1 MYILYKIVFK
11 LAGLENITYLLLRSE
26 NSFISLEY
34 NLFWIV
40 TFMGVEKIRRI
51 AVVGAGL
58 MGHGY
63 AQEFALAGYH
73 VRLHSRSEE
82 SLQRAMV
89 NIRRNLR
96 MLISIGL
103 MTPQQADVVPTKIHT
118 TTVLKEAVEDVDL
131 VIESVYEDLALK
143 QRIFKDLDKLCPP
156 HTIFV
161 SGTST
166 LPLSELQSVTN
177 RPDKVL
183 LANYSNPP
191 YIVPLVEMMRNEST
205 SDETVTTVYDLL
217 TKIGKRPVIIQ
228 KEIPGFIANR
238 LQGALLREALWLV
251 QKGFVTPRDVDT
263 IMKTGI
269 GRRWS
274 VAGPFEVFD
283 VAGWD
288 LVLAV
293 ASWLL
298 PYLESSPE
306 VPPLVKQKVER
317 GELGVK
323 TGKGFYEWT
332 PESADALRQRIVH
345 AFAHVQSIE

>member
-1 MYILYKIVFK
+1 
-11 LAGLENITYLLLRSE
+11 
-26 NSFISLEY
+26 
-34 NLFWIV
+34 
-40 TFMGVEKIRRI
+40 MGVDKIRRI

-73 VRLHSRSEE
+73 MQLHSRSEE
-82 SLQRAMV
+82 SLQRAMM
-89 NIRRNLR
+89 NIRRNLK

-103 MTPQQADVVPTKIHT
+103 ITPQQADVVPTKIHT

-156 HTIFV
+156 HTILV

-191 YIVPLVEMMRNEST
+191 YIVPLVEMMRNERT
-205 SDETVTTVYDLL
+205 SDETVATVYDLL

-251 QKGFVTPRDVDT
+251 QKGFVTAQDVDT

-293 ASWLL
+293 ASWLF
-298 PYLESSPE
+298 PYLESSPD
-306 VPPLVKQKVER
+306 VPLIVKQKVER
-317 GELGVK
+317 DELGIK

-332 PESADALRQRIVH
+332 PESADVLRQRIVK
-345 AFAHVQSIE
+345 AFARAQSME

>member
-1 MYILYKIVFK
+1 
-11 LAGLENITYLLLRSE
+11 
-26 NSFISLEY
+26 
-34 NLFWIV
+34 
-40 TFMGVEKIRRI
+40 
-51 AVVGAGL
+51 

-63 AQEFALAGYH
+63 AQEFALAGYP
-73 VRLHSRSEE
+73 VQLHSRSEE
-82 SLQRAMV
+82 SLQKATM
-89 NIRRNLR
+89 NIQRNLR

-103 MTPQQADVVPTKIHT
+103 ITPQQANAVPTKIHT
-118 TTVLKEAVEDVDL
+118 TTVLKDAVEDIDL

-143 QRIFKDLDKLCPP
+143 QQVFKELDRLCPQR
-156 HTIFV
+156 TILV

-177 RPDKVL
+177 RPNRVL

-191 YIVPLVEMMRNEST
+191 YMVSLVEIMRNERT

-217 TKIGKRPVIIQ
+217 TKIGKHPVIIQ
-228 KEIPGFIANR
+228 REVPGFVANR

-263 IMKTGI
+263 IMKTSI

-283 VAGWD
+283 LAGWD

-293 ASWLL
+293 ASWLFS
-298 PYLESSPE
+298 YLESSPE
-306 VPPLVKQKVER
+306 VPPILKQKVEQ

-332 PESADALRQRIVH
+332 PESTEALKRRVAQ
-345 AFAHVQSIE
+345 AFARAQSME